1 MPVKRKTLPPPVVR
15 REPPTIEEAVAAAQ
29 GLASDPQA
37 QLEIAA
43 GLMGV
48 PEDQVRPYL
57 ARPMAIQAPQPL
69 RSGRRVVVVERRIV
83 RGGGAAALRR

>member
-1 MPVKRKTLPPPVVR
+1 MPAKKKLLPPPVVR
-15 REPPTIEEAVAAAQ
+15 R

-57 ARPMAIQAPQPL
+57 ARPQIVQPL
-69 RSGRRVVVVERRIV
+69 PVRSGRRVVVVERRIV
-83 RGGGAAALRR
+83 RGAGAAAALRR